1 MIIESSFSGEAK
13 KPLRAVNPL
22 SGERLLIV
30 DDDDAILKSLSRILR
45 LEGYDVD
52 TARTGLEAIEK
63 SKTNFYNLALLD
75 IKLPDMEGTE
85 LLKRMHE
92 TYPRMI
98 KIMITG
104 YPDLD
109 NAVKSLNAGA
119 DAYLIKP
126 VSVQKLIEVVKQKL
140 AEQREAE
147 IMTEKKVEK
156 WIETRVRKIKSGE
169 L

>member
-1 MIIESSFSGEAK
+1 M
-13 KPLRAVNPL
+13 NPL

-52 TARTGLEAIEK
+52 TARTGSEAIEK

-104 YPDLD
+104 YPDLE

-126 VSVQKLIEVVKQKL
+126 VSVKRLIEVIKQKL
-140 AEQREAE
+140 AEQRNAE
-147 IMTEKKVEK
+147 VMTEEKVEK

>member
-1 MIIESSFSGEAK
+1 M
-13 KPLRAVNPL
+13 
-22 SGERLLIV
+22 IV
-30 DDDDAILKSLSRILR
+30 DDDDAILRSLSRILR

-92 TYPRMI
+92 TYPKMI

-104 YPDLD
+104 YPDLK
-109 NAVKSLNAGA
+109 NAVESLNAGA

-126 VSVQKLIEVVKQKL
+126 VSVQKLIGVVRQKL
-140 AEQREAE
+140 AEQRDAE
-147 IMTEKKVEK
+147 MMTEEKVKK

-169 L
+169 S